1 MCTRVGTRVLVRQHP
16 QDPFPTPEASLESG
30 RQPCSQGSFQR
41 PGLRPPPPA
50 TRRPTSLPVKRHG
63 ARVGTVSSSYAS
75 ETLLKCF
82 WARSSSCRCSTP
94 AETEGAVM
102 GRAAGAKAQGQG
114 DHAQAEDPTSDL
126 GGRWRKEDTTS
137 GQGQGR
143 ESSRERLCLMGGAG
157 TSRSKSVH
165 HLSPR
170 EAAAR
175 WAERWVPSRCI
186 LPHIKNKTGA
196 PWAPGHL
203 PCFVPLTL
211 PQADAGCYPVGE
223 ANERAQRCYCRAVTN
238 SGDVHEEHSGPCKTA
253 HPHLYKGRSLPL
265 EHLGWSALW
274 AARETACQRPRPS
287 FLPSQSS
294 HPSGLN
300 SLTLTRLNC
309 PWVTGPMATN
319 HALPSSPFHLPGCQG
334 HKLEKHP

>member
-1 MCTRVGTRVLVRQHP
+1 MFTRVL
-16 QDPFPTPEASLESG
+16 PEAGAETTTPSHKAAHLAAREAARSQSG
-30 RQPCSQGSFQR
+30 HGVLLVC
-41 PGLRPPPPA
+41 LRDA
-50 TRRPTSLPVKRHG
+50 AEVLLGEVQQLPVLHP
-63 ARVGTVSSSYAS
+63 
-75 ETLLKCF
+75 
-82 WARSSSCRCSTP
+82 CRDR
-94 AETEGAVM
+94 
-102 GRAAGAKAQGQG
+102 GRRYGPGSRGQG
-114 DHAQAEDPTSDL
+114 TGSGGSRTGGGPHVRSRWEMAE
-126 GGRWRKEDTTS
+126 GRHDIRTGS
-137 GQGQGR
+137 GKR
-143 ESSRERLCLMGGAG
+143 ISRERLCLMGGAG

-300 SLTLTRLNC
+300 SLTLARLNC